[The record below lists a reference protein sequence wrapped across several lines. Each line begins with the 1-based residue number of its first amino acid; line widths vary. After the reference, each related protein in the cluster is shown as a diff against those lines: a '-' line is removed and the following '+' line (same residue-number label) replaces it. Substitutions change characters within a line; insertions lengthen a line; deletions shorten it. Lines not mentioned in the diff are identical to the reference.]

1 MKIVGIIKPFDL
13 TQRIYVFN
21 EGDNIETVSTT
32 LEDFNNVIFS
42 LCNKYNI
49 TNIDLAGAKKFN
61 NQIKENLIKEN
72 ITKYNINNLSI
83 NII

>member
-1 MKIVGIIKPFDL
+1 MKIIGIIKPFDMM
-13 TQRIYVFN
+13 QKIYVFN

-32 LEDFNNVIFS
+32 LEDFNNIIFS

-72 ITKYNINNLSI
+72 ISKYKINQLNI